1 LTCAKTTP
9 GRFLKRPGVYA
20 IARAASAGYL
30 PVPLRLTF
38 CGLLAAVSANCNV
51 SVFAPWLCG
60 VNFTPTLHDEPLLSV
75 SFAVQL
81 DDEIAKLVPVRSL
94 AEIIVAEAGLLAG
107 LVSVTVTAEL
117 ECPVFTLPNEIDV
130 RDNVNGAG
138 VGTGV
143 GVCTGVGVGG
153 IGVGVG
159 FGVGLGVGF
168 GVGLGVAFGV
178 VLGVG

>member
-38 CGLLAAVSANCNV
+38 CGLLAAVSANGNV

-81 DDEIAKLVPVRSL
+81 DDEIAKLVPASSL
-94 AEIIVAEAGLLAG
+94 TEMIVAAAELLAG
-107 LVSVTVTAEL
+107 LVSVTVTAEI
-117 ECPVFTLPNEIDV
+117 ECPVFTLPNEIEV
-130 RDNVNGAG
+130 RDNVSGAG
-138 VGTGV
+138 VGT
-143 GVCTGVGVGG
+143 
-153 IGVGVG
+153 GVGVG

-168 GVGLGVAFGV
+168 GVGLGVGFGV
-178 VLGVG
+178 ELGVG